1 MTTESNQL
9 VWDERLISPSEVLQ
23 LASHHLLQLEIRHH
37 ITDQETADAIGRAPG
52 TEQLAP
58 LVTLPDPTLTCGD
71 CGQTI
76 RTDAGPPF
84 TLLELASDI
93 LRHRVNAHGEVL
105 SGRDL
110 PGRRH

>member
-1 MTTESNQL
+1 MTNESGL

-23 LASHHLLQLEIRHH
+23 LASHHLLQLEVRHH
-37 ITDQETADAIGRAPG
+37 ITDQETADIVNDGPTTGLA
-52 TEQLAP
+52 EQI
-58 LVTLPDPTLTCGD
+58 TLPDPTLVCGD